1 MNLRCVFHTQIE
13 SSFRTLGTWSSSLKE
28 CSAFGNIH
36 SVNYDS
42 IRDIEVQG
50 MLKLL
55 QRKALKAETR
65 ETQICATEQQELE
78 KQEKKWKCILQ
89 AKQTSIE
96 GR

>member
-1 MNLRCVFHTQIE
+1 
-13 SSFRTLGTWSSSLKE
+13 
-28 CSAFGNIH
+28 
-36 SVNYDS
+36 
-42 IRDIEVQG
+42 

-65 ETQICATEQQELE
+65 ETQIVCATEEQELE

-89 AKQTSIE
+89 AKQSNIE

>member
-1 MNLRCVFHTQIE
+1 MNLRCVFLTQIE

-36 SVNYDS
+36 SVNHES

-65 ETQICATEQQELE
+65 ETQIVCATEE

-89 AKQTSIE
+89 AKQSNIE